1 MKSIAFHNLGC
12 KVNEYE
18 MEVMRQIVQ
27 KNNYKIVEFTQKA
40 DVYVVN
46 TCTVTNMADRKSRQ
60 MLHRAKQLNPNA
72 VVVAAGCYAQTGI
85 EDLKRDLSVDIII
98 GNNHKTEIADIL
110 NRYFAEHPGRA
121 GADTDDRM
129 DTDAFDKADGAG
141 ANIISAENSITSGT
155 SEREVP
161 EQLTVMSELSEPTEY
176 ENTTYYES
184 SDRTRVDVKIQ
195 DGCNQFC
202 AYCAI
207 PLARGRV
214 RSRRPSDI
222 IEEIARLVDN
232 GHREIVLTGI
242 HISSYGIDFD
252 DEAWNHGEI
261 KSSEHE
267 SLKNGEMMRDYRG
280 KSKLFDLI
288 EIIDREIPANKL
300 SRIRLGSLEPR
311 VVTEENVARLIAVD
325 RVCPHFH
332 MSLQSGCD
340 SVLKRMNRHY
350 TTEEY
355 KNSVE
360 LLRDAYKAAGHR
372 IAITTDVIVG
382 FPGETEDE
390 FADTVNFLEQLKLYE
405 MHVFKY
411 SRRKNTVADRMPG
424 QVADKIKDERSDIL
438 LDMTSRHSQEYR
450 KLAVGTI
457 LDVLFEEEKEGYYI
471 GHTSDYIRVAVKAD
485 EDMKK
490 DMEKTAQSISGVME
504 NDIAVGV
511 IGRIWAVRCEGLLR
525 DDTVAGILTTG

>member
-1 MKSIAFHNLGC
+1 MMTMKSIAFHNLGC

-18 MEVMRQIVQ
+18 MEVMRQIIQ
-27 KNNYKIVEFTQKA
+27 NNNYAIVEFAQKA
-40 DVYVVN
+40 DIYVVN

-60 MLHRAKQLNPNA
+60 MLHRAKQLNPDA

-85 EDLKRDLSVDIII
+85 EDLKKDLSVDIII

-110 NRYFAEHPGRA
+110 AKYFEEHPE
-121 GADTDDRM
+121 
-129 DTDAFDKADGAG
+129 K
-141 ANIISAENSITSGT
+141 
-155 SEREVP
+155 

-214 RSRRPSDI
+214 RSRRPEDI
-222 IEEIARLVDN
+222 IEEITRLVDN

-252 DEAWNHGEI
+252 DKDWEEG
-261 KSSEHE
+261 KCSPSEHE
-267 SLKNGEMMRDYRG
+267 SLKNGELMRDYRG
-280 KSKLFDLI
+280 KSKLFDLL
-288 EIIDREIPANKL
+288 EIIDKAIPEDKL

-311 VVTEENVARLIAVD
+311 VVTKDNVARLISIK

-340 SVLKRMNRHY
+340 TVLKRMNRHY
-350 TTEEY
+350 STEEY
-355 KNSVE
+355 RAGVE
-360 LLRDAYKAAGHR
+360 LLRREYAAIGLNA
-372 IAITTDVIVG
+372 AITTDVIVG
-382 FPGETEDE
+382 FPGETEEE
-390 FADTVNFLEQLKLYE
+390 FDSTRTYLEDMKIYE

-411 SRRKNTVADRMPG
+411 SRRKNTVADKMPG
-424 QVADKIKDERSDIL
+424 QVPDALKDIRSNVL
-438 LDMTSRHSQEYR
+438 LEMTSRHSLEYR
-450 KLAVGTI
+450 RQVLGNR
-457 LDVLFEEEKEGYYI
+457 LQVLFEEEKNGYFI
-471 GHTSDYIRVAVKAD
+471 GHTADYIRVAVKTSDYA
-485 EDMKK
+485 EDC
-490 DMEKTAQSISGVME
+490 T
-504 NDIAVGV
+504 V
-511 IGRIWAVRCEGLLR
+511 IGKIKEVDATEMLQ
-525 DDTVAGILTTG
+525 DDTVLATG

>member
-1 MKSIAFHNLGC
+1 MITMRSIAFHNLGC

-27 KNNYKIVEFTQKA
+27 NNGYNIVEFTQKA
-40 DVYVVN
+40 DIYVVN

-60 MLHRAKQLNPNA
+60 MLHRAKQLNPDA

-85 EDLKRDLSVDIII
+85 EDLKKDLAVDIII

-110 NRYFAEHPGRA
+110 AGFFAEHPEKMSMNKGSR
-121 GADTDDRM
+121 D
-129 DTDAFDKADGAG
+129 
-141 ANIISAENSITSGT
+141 
-155 SEREVP
+155 
-161 EQLTVMSELSEPTEY
+161 QLTVMSELSEPTEY

-214 RSRRPSDI
+214 RSRKPEDI
-222 IEEIARLVDN
+222 IEEITRLVNN

-252 DEAWNHGEI
+252 DADWQEG
-261 KSSEHE
+261 KCSPSEHE
-267 SLKNGEMMRDYRG
+267 SVKNGELMRDYRG

-288 EIIDREIPANKL
+288 EIIDKSIPEDKL

-311 VVTEENVARLIAVD
+311 VVTEENVARLIAVK

-340 SVLKRMNRHY
+340 TVLKRMNRHY
-350 TTEEY
+350 TTDEY

-360 LLRDAYKAAGHR
+360 LLRKRYAENGLSA
-372 IAITTDVIVG
+372 AITTDVIVG
-382 FPGETEDE
+382 FPGETEEE
-390 FADTVNFLEQLKLYE
+390 FEQTREYLEDMKIYE

-411 SRRKNTVADRMPG
+411 SRRKNTVADKMPG
-424 QVADKIKDERSDIL
+424 QVTDALKDVRSNIL
-438 LDMTSRHSQEYR
+438 LDMTARHSLEYR
-450 KLAVGTI
+450 QRTIGTV
-457 LDVLFEEEKEGYYI
+457 LKVLFEEEKDGHLI
-471 GHTSDYIRVAVKAD
+471 GHTADYVRVAVKAD
-485 EDMKK
+485 ELADADNVIGKILEVK
-490 DMEKTAQSISGVME
+490 
-504 NDIAVGV
+504 AVGM
-511 IGRIWAVRCEGLLR
+511 LR
-525 DDTVAGILTTG
+525 DDTVLATG

>member
-1 MKSIAFHNLGC
+1 MITMRSIAFHNLGC

-27 KNNYKIVEFTQKA
+27 KENYKIVEFTQKA
-40 DVYVVN
+40 DIYVVN

-60 MLHRAKQLNPNA
+60 MLHRAKQLNPEA

-85 EDLKRDLSVDIII
+85 EDLKKDLSVDIII

-110 NRYFAEHPGRA
+110 ERYFAEHPEKCCGALTEA
-121 GADTDDRM
+121 GDN
-129 DTDAFDKADGAG
+129 K
-141 ANIISAENSITSGT
+141 
-155 SEREVP
+155 
-161 EQLTVMSELSEPTEY
+161 EQLMVMSELSAPTEY

-214 RSRRPSDI
+214 RSRKPADI
-222 IEEIARLVDN
+222 IEEISRLVDN
-232 GHREIVLTGI
+232 GHKEIVLTGI

-252 DEAWNHGEI
+252 DASWAEG
-261 KSSEHE
+261 KCTPSEHE
-267 SLKNGEMMRDYRG
+267 SVKDGELMRDYRG

-288 EIIDREIPANKL
+288 EIIDRAIPEDKL

-311 VVTEENVARLIAVD
+311 VVTEENVARLIRVK

-355 KNSVE
+355 AASVE
-360 LLRDAYKAAGHR
+360 LLRRKYAAVGLSA
-372 IAITTDVIVG
+372 AITTDVIVG
-382 FPGETEDE
+382 FPGETDEEFEITRKYLEDI
-390 FADTVNFLEQLKLYE
+390 KIYE

-411 SRRKNTVADRMPG
+411 SRRKNTVADKMPG
-424 QVADKIKDERSDIL
+424 QVADSFKDSRSNVL
-438 LDMTSRHSQEYR
+438 LEMTAKHSLEYR
-450 KLAVGTI
+450 KQALGKT
-457 LDVLFEEEKEGYYI
+457 LEVLFEEEKGGYFI
-471 GHTSDYIRVAVKAD
+471 GHTADYIRVAVKNTD
-485 EDMKK
+485 
-490 DMEKTAQSISGVME
+490 IS
-504 NDIAVGV
+504 NDTEM
-511 IGRIWAVRCEGLLR
+511 IGRIIMVKAGGMLK
-525 DDTVAGILTTG
+525 DDTVLGTVELL

>member
-1 MKSIAFHNLGC
+1 MMTMKSIAFHNLGC

-27 KNNYKIVEFTQKA
+27 NNNYKIVEFTQKA

-60 MLHRAKQLNPNA
+60 MLHRAKQLNPDA

-85 EDLKRDLSVDIII
+85 EDLKKDLSVDIII

-110 NRYFAEHPGRA
+110 AKYFEEHPEKN
-121 GADTDDRM
+121 TEYN
-129 DTDAFDKADGAG
+129 
-141 ANIISAENSITSGT
+141 ANITDCATGEGEGT
-155 SEREVP
+155 K
-161 EQLTVMSELSEPTEY
+161 EQLTVMSELSQPTEY
-176 ENTTYYES
+176 ENTRYYES

-214 RSRRPSDI
+214 RSRKPEDI
-222 IEEIARLVDN
+222 IEEITRLVNN
-232 GHREIVLTGI
+232 GHKEIVLTGI

-252 DEAWNHGEI
+252 DEDWAEG
-261 KSSEHE
+261 KCSPSEHE
-267 SLKNGEMMRDYRG
+267 SAKDGELMRDYRG
-280 KSKLFDLI
+280 KSKLFDLL
-288 EIIDREIPANKL
+288 EMIDKAISEDKL

-311 VVTEENVARLIAVD
+311 VVTEENVAKLISIK

-340 SVLKRMNRHY
+340 TVLKRMNRHY

-355 KNSVE
+355 RESVE
-360 LLRDAYKAAGHR
+360 LLRREYAANGLR
-372 IAITTDVIVG
+372 AAITTDVIVG
-382 FPGETEDE
+382 FPGETEEE
-390 FADTVNFLEQLKLYE
+390 FAETEKYLEDIKIYE

-411 SRRKNTVADRMPG
+411 SRRKNTVADRMPN
-424 QVADKIKDERSDIL
+424 QVKDNLKDERSNVL
-438 LDMTSRHSQEYR
+438 LEMTARHSLEYR
-450 KLAVGTI
+450 RQTIGCKL
-457 LDVLFEEEKEGYYI
+457 LVLFEEEKNGYYI
-471 GHTSDYIRVAVKAD
+471 GHTPDYIRVAVK
-485 EDMKK
+485 
-490 DMEKTAQSISGVME
+490 ISDFSAESEILGKIVE
-504 NDIAVGV
+504 VEAV
-511 IGRIWAVRCEGLLR
+511 EMLH
-525 DDTVAGILTTG
+525 DDTVLATG